1 MTYASNPGF
10 LAVAFIEGS
19 AAFIILILYW
29 LLIPGFPARFFR
41 YWLAG
46 WTAYVCLEGL
56 RVYSLW
62 SGGSDEPHF
71 SSALSLVAA
80 ALFLAAVLD
89 CLGKARPLKYL
100 LLASAGVIA
109 ASGGLIALVSGCGI
123 CLERREGRKL
133 WSSAFFIFQQA
144 GFSGGRTRDTGESD
158 GSPKL
163 AAGLLL
169 RGLHGL
175 DPSNWANHSVGL
187 FQVTFQGLFGIM
199 MGIAMAVL
207 VLEAGRARTEDLNEK
222 LRRLALITVEATQS
236 LRVDDA
242 LQGVLRHL
250 VESLGASH
258 GLVFLFDDP
267 SQPKGLTVR
276 ASVGFSDRFRKLT
289 ARVSPDE
296 PWVRQVVLQEE
307 PFASYHP
314 AEDPTIRKWM
324 DAERLSAIVLVR
336 VPGKEG
342 PLGLLLRDS
351 SSVPRAFEARK
362 KSIISSTW
370 PISLG

>member
-1 MTYASNPGF
+1 MTFASNPGF

-46 WTAYVCLEGL
+46 WTVYVALEGL

-62 SGGSDEPHF
+62 SWGVDEPRF
-71 SSALSLVAA
+71 SSALSLAA
-80 ALFLAAVLD
+80 AVLFFAAVLD

-100 LLASAGVIA
+100 WPLGVIA
-109 ASGGLIALVSGCGI
+109 ASGLIALVSVAHMPRAARAAEALVE
-123 CLERREGRKL
+123 CLLYISAGWLFWRAHARHRGVGWKL
-133 WSSAFFIFQQA
+133 LA
-144 GFSGGRTRDTGESD
+144 G
-158 GSPKL
+158 
-163 AAGLLL
+163 GLLL
-169 RGLHGL
+169 HGLHGL
-175 DPSNWANHSVGL
+175 DPSNWATHSVGL

-207 VLEAGRARTEDLNEK
+207 VLEAGRTRTEDLNEK

-267 SQPKGLTVR
+267 GQPKGLTVR

-289 ARVSPDE
+289 ARIRPDE

-307 PFASYHP
+307 PLLPIIRPEIPRCGSGWMRKGFPPSSWFAY
-314 AEDPTIRKWM
+314 
-324 DAERLSAIVLVR
+324 
-336 VPGKEG
+336 PGKKG
-342 PLGLLLRDS
+342 RWGFS
-351 SSVPRAFEARK
+351 
-362 KSIISSTW
+362 
-370 PISLG
+370 G